1 MRQGEI
7 GNIEDTVNNSQAKS
21 YEGIDA
27 SQDNPVRDLLYEYF
41 DGSPSSRQEGA
52 PCLGSYTF
60 LPKPV

>member
-1 MRQGEI
+1 MRQGKI
-7 GNIEDTVNNSQAKS
+7 WNIKDPVNNGQAKG

-27 SQDNPVRDLLYEYF
+27 SQDNPVCDLLYENF

-52 PCLGSYTF
+52 PCSCTF